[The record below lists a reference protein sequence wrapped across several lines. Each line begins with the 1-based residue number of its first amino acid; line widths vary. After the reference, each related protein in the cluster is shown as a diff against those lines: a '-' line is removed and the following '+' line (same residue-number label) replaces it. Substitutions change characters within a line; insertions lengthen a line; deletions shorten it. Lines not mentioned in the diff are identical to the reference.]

1 MKALLQIQVVEEVSR
16 LLNTRE
22 AATELMNAVRESKCK
37 HIEFDFSNVEFMSRS
52 FADQF
57 YKEKIIF
64 MKNDNDIIID
74 ITNANEEVVNMLRT
88 VANTQNK
95 VKRDYLTLP
104 VFKFSDSEMLSNYL
118 MTV

>member
-57 YKEKIIF
+57 HKERIRLQDELKAFVEIS
-64 MKNDNDIIID
+64 
-74 ITNANEEVVNMLRT
+74 NANEQVINILRT
-88 VANTQNK
+88 VASTQNK
-95 VKRDYLTLP
+95 SKRDYKILP
-104 VFKFSDSEMLSNYL
+104 IFKFSNNDLLEEYLLS
-118 MTV
+118 V

>member
-22 AATELMNAVRESKCK
+22 AATELMNAVRDSKCK

-57 YKEKIIF
+57 HKEKINLIS
-64 MKNDNDIIID
+64 DSEVLIEIS
-74 ITNANEEVVNMLRT
+74 NANEEVVNMLRT
-88 VANTQNK
+88 VANTQKK
-95 VKRDYLTLP
+95 VKRDYFKLP
-104 VFKFSDSEMLSNYL
+104 VFKFSDTELLSNYL